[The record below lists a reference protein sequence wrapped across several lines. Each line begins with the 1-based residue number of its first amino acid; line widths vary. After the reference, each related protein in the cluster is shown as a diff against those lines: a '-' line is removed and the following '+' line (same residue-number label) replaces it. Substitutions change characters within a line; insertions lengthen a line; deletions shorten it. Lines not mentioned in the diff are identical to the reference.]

1 MTPKSIIITGASRG
15 LGAELARQWAAPGV
29 LLGLIG
35 RDAQALAEIAAACEA
50 QGATTRI
57 GVLDVREAGALAE
70 LVLGWD
76 DAAPLDLVVA
86 NAGITSGT
94 RPDGGLEG
102 HEAATRVLAVNLQG
116 AVNLVEPLL
125 PRLLAR
131 GAGRVALVS
140 SVAAFRGLADSP
152 AYCASKAGLWAYGE
166 SLRAALGPRGVGV
179 TNIAPGFFD
188 SAMSRR
194 FQGRHPFKL
203 STEAAAA
210 RILAAIARDS
220 GRCIFP
226 RRMGFSLR
234 LLELLPA
241 ALADR
246 ATRLFR
252 FKVTEG

>member
-1 MTPKSIIITGASRG
+1 MTPRCIIITGASRG
-15 LGAELARQWAAPGV
+15 LGATLARQWAAPGV

-35 RDAQALAEIAAACEA
+35 RDALALAEVAAACEA
-50 QGATTRI
+50 KGATTRI
-57 GVLDVREAGALAE
+57 ALIDVRDADALAA

-76 DAAPLDLVVA
+76 DAVPVDLVVA

-94 RPDGGLEG
+94 RPDGALEG
-102 HEAATRVLAVNLQG
+102 HQAATQVLAVNLQG

-131 GAGRVALVS
+131 RAGRVALVA
-140 SVAAFRGLADSP
+140 SVAAFRGLPDSP

-166 SLRAALGPRGVGV
+166 SLRALLGPRGVGV

-194 FQGRHPFKL
+194 FQGSHPFKL
-203 STEAAAA
+203 TGEAAAA
-210 RILAAIARDS
+210 RIVAAIARDA
-220 GRCIFP
+220 GRSIFP

-241 ALADR
+241 GLADR
-246 ATRLFR
+246 AARLFR